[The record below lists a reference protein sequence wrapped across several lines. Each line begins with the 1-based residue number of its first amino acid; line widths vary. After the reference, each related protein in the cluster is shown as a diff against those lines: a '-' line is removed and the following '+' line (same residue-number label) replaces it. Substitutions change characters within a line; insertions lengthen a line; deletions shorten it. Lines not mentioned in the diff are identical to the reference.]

1 MVADAAHVPA
11 MRFRTVEIGF
21 AMPTPRRA
29 MLVASFL
36 LPLLASAASCADR
49 TIATVPID
57 NTAEARVTFDV
68 SENRDVDLLFVID
81 NSRSMELEQQLLTEK
96 FGNVISALS
105 DHPDGLPS
113 IHVAVISTDL
123 GSGEGPD
130 QACSPNGD
138 NGRFQGQSCGSLDGS
153 FLKSIAM
160 ESGGRSEN
168 FQGEL
173 TDTFTCMATLGKD
186 GCGFEQPLESMR
198 RALTGPEAG
207 SFLREHA
214 YLAVVI
220 VSDEDDC
227 SAHNPAIFDKARVD
241 LDSPLGPAKSFRC
254 FEFGVQCEQD
264 EDQVRS
270 LGARSGCVPRDNSDY
285 LYDVDE
291 YVQFL
296 YSLKPSPDQILVAT
310 IAGELTPLE
319 VVTKHDDRQDLDYIA
334 LAFSCT
340 KPDAEAVP
348 PIRLSAFV
356 DGFAEDN
363 GQKTSICADDLGGA
377 LDDIARLITEK
388 AAACLQGGIA
398 DTNSAQPGI
407 QPDCVVGLTEPGQ
420 AERTLGECDNTAQ
433 PQASSIVPCYL
444 VTENANCLATETH
457 LAVKVHYAEGF
468 TVPIGTS
475 ASAHCL
481 GE

>member
-1 MVADAAHVPA
+1 MPLICLRLFA
-11 MRFRTVEIGF
+11 VEIGIV
-21 AMPTPRRA
+21 MPTPRRA

-36 LPLLASAASCADR
+36 LPLLACTASCADR

-57 NTAEARVTFDV
+57 NTAEAQVIFDV

-81 NSRSMELEQQLLTEK
+81 NSRSMELEQRLLTEK
-96 FGNVISALS
+96 FGNVIGALA

-113 IHVAVISTDL
+113 IHVAVISTDI

-138 NGRFQGQSCGSLDGS
+138 NGRFQGQTCGSLDGS
-153 FLKSIAM
+153 FLKSIAL
-160 ESGGRSEN
+160 ENGNRDEN

-173 TDTFTCMATLGKD
+173 ADTFACMATLGKN

-198 RALTGPEAG
+198 RALTGPQAG

-227 SAHNPAIFDKARVD
+227 SAHNPAIFNKARVE
-241 LDSPLGPAKSFRC
+241 LDSALGPAKSFRC
-254 FEFGVQCEQD
+254 FEFGVQCEQ
-264 EDQVRS
+264 EDQVRAP
-270 LGARSGCVPRDNSDY
+270 GPRSGCVPRDNSDY

-296 YSLKPSPDQILVAT
+296 YGLKQSPEQILVAT

-319 VVTKHDDRQDLDYIA
+319 VENRHDDRQGQDLDYVA
-334 LAFSCT
+334 LAHSCT
-340 KPDAEAVP
+340 RPDAEAVP

-356 DGFAEDN
+356 GGFSEDN
-363 GQKTSICADDLGGA
+363 GQETSICAADLGGA

-388 AAACLQGGIA
+388 AAACLQGSLA
-398 DTNSAQPGI
+398 DRDASQPGL

-420 AERTLGECDNTAQ
+420 AERTLAECNNAAQ
-433 PQASSIVPCYL
+433 PEASTTLPCYL
-444 VTENANCLATETH
+444 VAENTSCSETETN
-457 LAVKVHYAEGF
+457 LSVKVHYPEGF

-475 ASAHCL
+475 ANAHCL
-481 GE
+481 GG